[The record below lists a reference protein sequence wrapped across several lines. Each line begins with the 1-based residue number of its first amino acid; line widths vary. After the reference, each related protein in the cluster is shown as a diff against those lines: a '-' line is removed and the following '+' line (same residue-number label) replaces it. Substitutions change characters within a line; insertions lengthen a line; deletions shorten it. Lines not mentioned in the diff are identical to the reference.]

1 MKPVLYHCA
10 DARSFRVLWMLE
22 ELELDYELK
31 LLPFPPRLLEPG
43 FLEINPLGTIPFYQE
58 GAVRMTESPAIVQY
72 LAARHGGGR
81 LEIGRDE
88 PGFGDYLNALSYGE
102 ATLTFRKRW
111 CCAIRGWSRPN
122 GGCRKWRR
130 TMPAG
135 TGRGCAGW
143 RRCSNS
149 ATMWREA
156 GSPPPTFRWAMR
168 SCWHARC
175 GSTAIIRRR
184 SPRTGS
190 GWNSATAIAAHGR
203 HKAPME
209 ISRHDHPA

>member
-102 ATLTFRKRW
+102 ATLTFPQTLVLRYSRLEPAERRVPQVAEDYARW
-111 CCAIRGWSRPN
+111 YRARLRGLAALLEQRDYVA
-122 GGCRKWRR
+122 GGRFTAADISVGYALLLAR
-130 TMPAG
+130 TL
-135 TGRGCAGW
+135 RLD
-143 RRCSNS
+143 RDY
-149 ATMWREA
+149 
-156 GSPPPTFRWAMR
+156 PPQ
-168 SCWHARC
+168 
-175 GSTAIIRRR
+175 
-184 SPRTGS
+184 
-190 GWNSATAIAAHGR
+190 IAAYWERLELRDGYR
-203 HKAPME
+203 RA
-209 ISRHDHPA
+209 RAAQGTDGDFAA